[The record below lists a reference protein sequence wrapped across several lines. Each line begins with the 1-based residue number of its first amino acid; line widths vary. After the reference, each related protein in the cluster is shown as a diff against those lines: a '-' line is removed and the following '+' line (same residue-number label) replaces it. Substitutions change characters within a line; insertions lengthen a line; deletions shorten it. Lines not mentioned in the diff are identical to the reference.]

1 VSLTPSQIGTLEA
14 AAGAAD
20 QPQTLLAAIGRVA
33 AEAMGCALFTV
44 MRFHE
49 NAMEVERLYSTHTAA
64 YPVGGRKAKR
74 DTPWGRHVLSERKI
88 FVGEGEAA
96 IRAAFDDHA
105 TILAL
110 GLRSVVNVPLIDGES
125 CLGTANFL
133 RHETSLSADDVATAT
148 TLASFAVPALSPG
161 RK

>member
-1 VSLTPSQIGTLEA
+1 MSLTAPQIERLKA
-14 AAGAAD
+14 AAAAAD
-20 QPQTLLAAIGRVA
+20 QPRSLLEAVGIVA
-33 AEAMGCALFTV
+33 GEAMGCALFTV

-49 NAMEVERLYSTHTAA
+49 DMMEVERLYSTHTAA

-74 DTPWGRHVLSERKI
+74 DTPWGRHVLTDRKV

-110 GLRSVVNVPLIDGES
+110 GLRSVINVPLIDGDA

-133 RHETSLSADDVATAT
+133 KYEARASADDVAAATA
-148 TLASFAVPALSPG
+148 LALIVTPALSPG